1 MNDWPTKKLGEVCK
15 VNPTKSEIKDIPDDT
30 FVSFVPM
37 SAVSE
42 TSQRIEEQEDRKF
55 AEVKKGYTY
64 FRKGDILFA
73 KITPSME
80 NGKVALANNLKN
92 ETGFAST
99 EFHVIRAG
107 EKVLPEYIYRLV
119 ASEKFRDE
127 AKTKMTGS
135 AGQKRVPRSFLENY
149 EIPLPSIA
157 EQKKIVARL
166 EGLLGK
172 IKEAKR
178 LRAEAQEAAQNLL
191 PAELHRIFSQ
201 PIRQTQGKQH
211 SNILQNVGM
220 SSKSAFVPPTLS
232 ASEGRSKNYGA
243 AQWEEKELGEISDV
257 ITGNTPKTSISS
269 YYGNEYLWARPGDL
283 NEAYVGSTEKML
295 SKEGFEKSGVRK
307 ILAGAVMMCCIG
319 SIGKIGIAS
328 QEMATNQQINA
339 FVPHTKKLDGNF
351 LFYSLIRSREKFISG
366 ASSTTLQIIN
376 KSRCEAIKIP
386 LPPLAEQKKLVARL
400 DSLSE
405 KIKSLRQAQAK
416 TASDFISLEQSI
428 LSKSFSG

>member
-1 MNDWPTKKLGEVCK
+1 MKNYPTKKLGEVCK
-15 VNPTKSEIKDIPDDT
+15 VKKGKKPELFGVQTKTRFPYLEAKFLRGT
-30 FVSFVPM
+30 KE
-37 SAVSE
+37 A
-42 TSQRIEEQEDRKF
+42 KF
-55 AEVKKGYTY
+55 AEMSDKNSVSVSKDDLIIICDGSKSGDVFSGFEGVLSSTMSRIDFDKKQVEKMYLELFLKTKFDLFNSSKKGAAIPHLD
-64 FRKGDILFA
+64 FNIF
-73 KITPSME
+73 
-80 NGKVALANNLKN
+80 NNL
-92 ETGFAST
+92 
-99 EFHVIRAG
+99 
-107 EKVLPEYIYRLV
+107 
-119 ASEKFRDE
+119 
-127 AKTKMTGS
+127 
-135 AGQKRVPRSFLENY
+135 

-339 FVPHTKKLDGNF
+339 FVPHTKKLDGKF

-386 LPPLAEQKKLVARL
+386 LPPLAEQKKIVARL